1 MANEI
6 NIQAILTVQRYT
18 PAVQGSG
25 NLNITQTNSGGNL
38 SIQNLGTG
46 TGQALQL
53 GGIASSLGYLFVK
66 NLDTTN
72 NVQLTLDS
80 NNAQIFAL
88 LRPGE
93 FCMMPVNQNTIYGK
107 AAANNA
113 NVMVVAAQT

>member
-53 GGIASSLGYLFVK
+53 GGIASSLGYRFVK

-80 NNAQIFAL
+80 NNDHLVAL

-93 FCMMPVNQNTIYGK
+93 FGITRLNQNTTTGK
-107 AAANNA
+107 
-113 NVMVVAAQT
+113 